1 MPITNFPGGVA
12 SFGIP
17 QFGTGLYDV
26 PCGEVIFVCNRSGVV
41 NGDGTSRDKPM
52 LSIADAVVSINTSI
66 PSKAAMILVLANHAE
81 NVTGSNIFS
90 ASLVNTTTVVIPQ
103 GTRIVSEGSGSL
115 RATLTFTA
123 AASTIAFAAVG
134 CTLENFIL
142 QGPQTGVTTVA
153 AMVTVT
159 AASCKVIG
167 CDKQMATSATAL
179 VTTAI
184 SLSSAANDF
193 RVTDCPMVYATTG
206 TPTAWLTTVGT
217 AGPARV
223 IVLRNSVFLP
233 LSATTGGCIDVSANS
248 VTPPLNWVIT
258 DNTFANLTAA
268 STVAIKG
275 VAAWTAYMADNDLIT
290 LAASAATAVTTAGN
304 LAMFRTQL
312 CQQAKQSIAITNG
325 GPST

>member
-17 QFGTGLYDV
+17 QLGAGLYDA
-26 PCGEVIFVCNRSGVV
+26 PSGEVIFVCNRSGVV

-52 LSIADAVVSINTSI
+52 LSVADAVVAINTSI
-66 PSKAAMILVLANHAE
+66 PSKAAMILTLAGHAE

-90 ASLVNTTTVVIPQ
+90 ASLVNTTAVVIPQ
-103 GTRIVSEGSGSL
+103 GTRIVGEGSGSL
-115 RATLTFTA
+115 RPTLTFTA
-123 AASTIAFAAVG
+123 AASTIAFAAAG
-134 CTLENFIL
+134 CTMENFIL
-142 QGPQTGVTTVA
+142 QGPQSGAATVA

-159 AASCKVIG
+159 AAACKVIA
-167 CDKQMATSATAL
+167 CDKQMATSGTAL

-223 IVLRNSVFLP
+223 IVARNTVLLP
-233 LSATTGGCIDVSANS
+233 LSTTTSGCIDVSANS
-248 VTPPLNWVIT
+248 VTAPLNWSVT
-258 DNTFANLTAA
+258 GNTFANLTAA
-268 STVAIKG
+268 STVAVKG
-275 VAAWTAYMADNDLIT
+275 VAGWTAYLADNDLVT
-290 LAASAATAVTTAGN
+290 LAASAGTAVTTAGN
-304 LAMFRTQL
+304 LAMFRNQL
-312 CQQAKQSIAITNG
+312 SQQAKQSIAITNG